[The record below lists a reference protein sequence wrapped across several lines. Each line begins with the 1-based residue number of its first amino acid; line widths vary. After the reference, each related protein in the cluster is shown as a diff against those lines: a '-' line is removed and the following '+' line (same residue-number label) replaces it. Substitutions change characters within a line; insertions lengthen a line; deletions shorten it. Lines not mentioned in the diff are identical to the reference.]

1 MTDRF
6 PVAILGASGYVGAE
20 LLRLVLEHPRLEI
33 AALGAKR
40 RAGTAPEDLFPRFR
54 GRDLPAFVDIDAFDA
69 AGCALVFCCLPHG
82 TTQETVARIAP
93 VARVVDTSAD
103 FRLQDLGTYAEWYG
117 TPHRAAHLQP
127 DAVYGLTEHAR
138 DAMREA
144 SVIACPGCYPTSAL
158 LPLLPVLSAG
168 LIDPQPIVIDAKSG
182 VSGAG
187 RSLREDLLFGEV
199 SEGIRAYGLGGHRHT
214 PEIEQELARV
224 TGTETRVTFVP
235 HLVPMNRGIHTSV
248 YVHARAGATA
258 GDLQACLEDA
268 YRGETFVQVLPPGSV
283 PATRE
288 VRGSNQAHL
297 GVATGRGGQAIL
309 LCALDN
315 LLKGAAGQAMQNANV
330 VLGLPEDTGL
340 ASSAFAP

>member
-20 LLRLVLEHPRLEI
+20 LLRLVLEHPRLKI

-40 RAGTAPEDLFPRFR
+40 RAGTSPEDLFPRFR

-69 AGCALVFCCLPHG
+69 AGCALVFSCLPHG

-103 FRLQDLGTYAEWYG
+103 FRLRDLDSYAEWYG
-117 TPHRAAHLQP
+117 TPHKAAHLQP

-138 DAMREA
+138 DAMRTA
-144 SVIACPGCYPTSAL
+144 PVIACPGCYPTSAL

-168 LIDPQPIVIDAKSG
+168 LIDPEPIVIDAKSG

-199 SEGIRAYGLGGHRHT
+199 SEGIRAYGLAGHRHT

-235 HLVPMNRGIHTSV
+235 HLVPMNRGILTSV

-268 YRGETFVQVLPPGSV
+268 YSGETFVQVLPSGSA

-330 VLGLPEDTGL
+330 ALGLPEDTGL